1 MPLTRRELILT
12 LLGAPVWLASGC
24 SASPSLPPAGELLG
38 QSLEIGHRLRD
49 GFRPEPN
56 ADQWRDVGVVIVGG
70 GVAGLSAA
78 WRLKQNG
85 CEDFIVLE
93 LESQPGGT
101 SRAGRCE
108 LTPYPW
114 GAHYLPV
121 PLAHNRDLIR
131 LLDEMGVVESLA
143 DDGSPVIAEQFLC
156 RDPDERVFV
165 NGEWIEGLYPAT
177 GASDDDLAQL
187 AAFRKEIDRWSAWR
201 DAAGRRAFSIPIRHA
216 SDEAEVLALDQLSMS
231 EWLRQHGWTSPRLHW
246 LVDYSCRDD
255 YGLTAEQTSAWAG
268 VLYFAARLKEPGAD
282 HQPLMTWPQGNGRIV
297 EHLSS
302 QAGIRLKTGVAVT
315 RISLAAP
322 LDEISIQPRGAS
334 SRFRGIQPGASA
346 LRLMGDDVYEVF
358 AFDTATETPLGFR
371 AKSVI
376 FAAPQFLAPRL
387 IEGFN
392 ERTGRS
398 AKPFEYG
405 SWLVANV
412 HLSRR
417 PRESSFPLSWDNV
430 IHDSRSLGYVV
441 ATHQSGND
449 HGPTVLTWYHPLCD
463 DDAKAARQQL
473 LNATWADLAD
483 VVLTDLER
491 PHPEIRSLV
500 TRLDVFRWGHA
511 MIRPRSGFITS
522 RECRE
527 AIKPDG
533 QIHFANTDLSGI
545 ALFEEA
551 FDHGL
556 RAADEVL
563 HIDHKGTERTKE
575 TQESPAP

>member
-1 MPLTRRELILT
+1 MFLTRRELIVA
-12 LLGAPVWLASGC
+12 LLGAPALVTAGC
-24 SASPSLPPAGELLG
+24 SASPRLPPAGELLG
-38 QSLEIGHRLRD
+38 QSHELGHQLRD
-49 GFRPEPN
+49 GFRWPQPN
-56 ADQWRDVGVVIVGG
+56 ADQWQDVGVAIIGG

-85 CEDFIVLE
+85 CADFVILE
-93 LESQPGGT
+93 LEPQPGGT
-101 SRAGRCE
+101 SRSGRCE

-121 PLAHNRDLIR
+121 PLPHHRDLIR
-131 LLDEMGVVESLA
+131 LLDEMGAVESTA
-143 DDGSPVIAEQFLC
+143 ADGSPVIAEQFLC
-156 RDPDERVFV
+156 RDPDERLFV

-177 GASDDDLAQL
+177 GASADDLAQL

-201 DAAGRRAFSIPIRHA
+201 DAEGRRAFSIPIRHA
-216 SDEAEVLALDQLSMS
+216 TDDAEVLQLDQVSMAD
-231 EWLRQHGWTSPRLHW
+231 WLRQHDWNSPRLHW

-282 HQPLMTWPQGNGRIV
+282 HQPLMTWPEGNGRIV
-297 EHLSS
+297 AHLASE
-302 QAGIRLKTGVAVT
+302 AGTRLKTGMAVT
-315 RISLAAP
+315 RIMP
-322 LDEISIQPRGAS
+322 IQD
-334 SRFRGIQPGASA
+334 A
-346 LRLMGDDVYEVF
+346 LEVL
-358 AFDTATETPLGFR
+358 AFDTASEQPLGFR

-387 IEGFN
+387 IDGFA
-392 ERTGRS
+392 ERTGRGTEH
-398 AKPFEYG
+398 FEYG

-441 ATHQSGND
+441 ETHQSGND

-463 DDAKAARQQL
+463 DAVKAARQQL
-473 LNATWADLAD
+473 LKAKWADLAE

-500 TRLDVFRWGHA
+500 TRLDIFRWGHA
-511 MIRPRSGFITS
+511 MIRPRPGFITS
-522 RECRE
+522 HQRR
-527 AIKPDG
+527 AAALPDG
-533 QIHFANTDLSGI
+533 RIHFANTDLSGI

-556 RAADEVL
+556 RVADEVL
-563 HIDHKGTERTKE
+563 SKI
-575 TQESPAP
+575 

>member
-1 MPLTRRELILT
+1 MTLTRRELILT
-12 LLGAPVWLASGC
+12 LLGAPALLSAGC
-24 SASPSLPPAGELLG
+24 SDTPRLPPAGELLG
-38 QSLEIGHRLRD
+38 QSWEIGHRLRD
-49 GFRPEPN
+49 GFRSQPS
-56 ADQWRDVGVVIVGG
+56 ADQWQNVGVAIIGG

-85 CEDFIVLE
+85 YEDFVVLE

-101 SRAGRCE
+101 SRSGRCD

-131 LLDEMGVVESLA
+131 LLDQMGVVESLA

-165 NGEWIEGLYPAT
+165 EGEWIEGLYPAK
-177 GASDDDLAQL
+177 GATEDDLAQL
-187 AAFRKEIDRWSAWR
+187 AAFRKEIDRWAAWR
-201 DAAGRRAFSIPIRHA
+201 DADGRRAFSIPIRH
-216 SDEAEVLALDQLSMS
+216 STDDAEVLKLDQVSIA

-268 VLYFAARLKEPGAD
+268 LLYFAARLKEPGAD
-282 HQPLMTWPQGNGRIV
+282 HQPLMTWPEGNGRIV
-297 EHLSS
+297 AHLAD
-302 QAGIRLKTGVAVT
+302 QAGTRVKTGMAVT
-315 RISLAAP
+315 QIRPYVAEHQTTNPGEPGGVSPRTIREHNVRELTPPGSPRDLAEG
-322 LDEISIQPRGAS
+322 D
-334 SRFRGIQPGASA
+334 
-346 LRLMGDDVYEVF
+346 RLEVL
-358 AFDTATETPLGFR
+358 AFDTASEQPIGFR
-371 AKSVI
+371 TKSVI
-376 FAAPQFLAPRL
+376 FTAPQFLAPRL
-387 IEGFN
+387 IDGFT

-398 AKPFEYG
+398 AEQFEYG
-405 SWLVANV
+405 SWLVANL

-473 LNATWADLAD
+473 LKATWSDLAD
-483 VVLTDLER
+483 LVLTDLER

-511 MIRPRSGFITS
+511 MIRPRPGFISS
-522 RECRE
+522 RQRRE
-527 AIKPDG
+527 AVLPDG
-533 QIHFANTDLSGI
+533 RIHFANTDLSGI

-563 HIDHKGTERTKE
+563 V
-575 TQESPAP
+575 SLAPNP

>member
-1 MPLTRRELILT
+1 MLLTRRELIVT
-12 LLGAPVWLASGC
+12 LLGAPALLSAGC
-24 SASPSLPPAGELLG
+24 SESPRLPPAGELLG

-49 GFRPEPN
+49 GFRWPQPT
-56 ADQWRDVGVVIVGG
+56 ADQWQDVDVVIVGG

-85 CEDFIVLE
+85 CEDFVVLE

-101 SRAGRCE
+101 SRSGRCE
-108 LTPYPW
+108 LTPFPW

-143 DDGSPVIAEQFLC
+143 SDGSPVIAEQFLC

-165 NGEWIEGLYPAT
+165 DGEWIEGLYPAT
-177 GASDDDLAQL
+177 GALDDDLAQL
-187 AAFRKEIDRWSAWR
+187 AAFRKEIDRWSTWR
-201 DAAGRRAFSIPIRHA
+201 DADGRRAFSIPIRHA
-216 SDEAEVLALDQLSMS
+216 TDDAEVLELDKLSMA
-231 EWLRQHGWTSPRLHW
+231 EWLRQHDWTSQRLHW

-268 VLYFAARLKEPGAD
+268 VLYFAARLKEPGGD

-297 EHLSS
+297 EHLAS
-302 QAGIRLKTGVAVT
+302 QAETRLKTGVAVT
-315 RISLAAP
+315 KIKPNQDTLEVLGFNTAA
-322 LDEISIQPRGAS
+322 EQP
-334 SRFRGIQPGASA
+334 I
-346 LRLMGDDVYEVF
+346 
-358 AFDTATETPLGFR
+358 GFR

-376 FAAPQFLAPRL
+376 FAAPQFLAPRM
-387 IEGFN
+387 IDGFA
-392 ERTGRS
+392 ERTGRT
-398 AKPFEYG
+398 ADQFEYG

-412 HLSRR
+412 HLNRR
-417 PRESSFPLSWDNV
+417 PRESGFPLSWDNV

-463 DDAKAARQQL
+463 DNVKAARQQL
-473 LNATWADLAD
+473 LKAKWADLAD

-511 MIRPRSGFITS
+511 MIRPRPGFITS
-522 RECRE
+522 DQRRK
-527 AIKPDG
+527 AAQPDG
-533 QIHFANTDLSGI
+533 RIHFANTDLSGI

-563 HIDHKGTERTKE
+563 ASR
-575 TQESPAP
+575 SPNP

>member
-1 MPLTRRELILT
+1 MTLTRRELILT
-12 LLGAPVWLASGC
+12 LLGAPALLTAGC
-24 SASPSLPPAGELLG
+24 STAPRLPPAGELLG

-49 GFRPEPN
+49 GFRWPPPN
-56 ADQWRDVGVVIVGG
+56 ADQWQDVGVVIVGG

-85 CEDFIVLE
+85 CEDFVVLE

-101 SRAGRCE
+101 SRSGRCD
-108 LTPYPW
+108 LTAFPW

-121 PLAHNRDLIR
+121 PLPHNRDLIR

-143 DDGSPVIAEQFLC
+143 EDGSPIIAEQFLC

-165 NGEWIEGLYPAT
+165 DGEWIEGLYPAT
-177 GASDDDLAQL
+177 GVTDDDLAQL
-187 AAFRKEIDRWSAWR
+187 AAFRKEIDRWSAWC
-201 DAAGRRAFSIPIRHA
+201 DAAGRRAFSIPIRQA
-216 SDEAEVLALDQLSMS
+216 SDDAEVLELDKLSMAD
-231 EWLRQHGWTSPRLHW
+231 WLRQHGWTSQRLHW

-268 VLYFAARLKEPGAD
+268 VLYFAARLKEPGSD
-282 HQPLMTWPQGNGRIV
+282 HQPLMTWPEGNGRIV
-297 EHLSS
+297 EHLASN
-302 QAGIRLKTGVAVT
+302 AGSRLRVGFAVT
-315 RISLAAP
+315 RISGSTA
-322 LDEISIQPRGAS
+322 SGNVSNQPQDAS
-334 SRFRGIQPGASA
+334 PRLRDIQPGASA
-346 LRLMGDDVYEVF
+346 PRLMDNDRLEVL
-358 AFDTATETPLGFR
+358 AFDTVSEQPIGFR

-387 IEGFN
+387 IEGFA
-392 ERTGRS
+392 ERTSRS
-398 AKPFEYG
+398 AERFEYG

-417 PRESSFPLSWDNV
+417 PRESGFPLSWDNV

-463 DDAKAARQQL
+463 DNVKAARQQL
-473 LNATWADLAD
+473 LKAKWSDLAE

-511 MIRPRSGFITS
+511 MIRPRPGFITS
-522 RECRE
+522 RQRRE
-527 AIKPDG
+527 AAQPDG
-533 QIHFANTDLSGI
+533 RIHFANTDLSGI

-563 HIDHKGTERTKE
+563 ASR
-575 TQESPAP
+575 SLNL

>member
-1 MPLTRRELILT
+1 MSLTRRELILT
-12 LLGAPVWLASGC
+12 LLGAPALLASGC
-24 SASPSLPPAGELLG
+24 SASPRLPPEGELLG

-49 GFRPEPN
+49 GFRWPPPN
-56 ADQWRDVGVVIVGG
+56 ADQWQDVGVVIVGG

-78 WRLKQNG
+78 WRLKQSG
-85 CEDFIVLE
+85 CEDFVILE

-101 SRAGRCE
+101 SRSGRCE

-131 LLDEMGVVESLA
+131 LLDEMGVVESMA
-143 DDGSPVIAEQFLC
+143 ADGSPVIAEQFLC
-156 RDPDERVFV
+156 RDPDERLFV
-165 NGEWIEGLYPAT
+165 SGEWIEGLYPTT

-201 DAAGRRAFSIPIRHA
+201 DASGRRAFSIPIRHA
-216 SDEAEVLALDQLSMS
+216 TDDPEVLKLDKLSMS

-282 HQPLMTWPQGNGRIV
+282 HQPLMTWPEGNGRIV
-297 EHLSS
+297 EHLAA
-302 QAGIRLKTGVAVT
+302 QAGARLKTGIVVT
-315 RISLAAP
+315 RIGPDSAEHQAP
-322 LDEISIQPRGAS
+322 GSPR
-334 SRFRGIQPGASA
+334 SRVDGE
-346 LRLMGDDVYEVF
+346 RLEVL
-358 AFDTATETPLGFR
+358 AFDTATEQPIGYR

-387 IEGFN
+387 IDGFTK
-392 ERTGRS
+392 RTGRS
-398 AKPFEYG
+398 AEPFEYG

-417 PRESSFPLSWDNV
+417 PHESSFPLSWDNV

-449 HGPTVLTWYHPLCD
+449 HGPTVLTWYHPMCD
-463 DDAKAARQQL
+463 DNVKAARTQL
-473 LNATWADLAD
+473 LNAKWSDLAE

-491 PHPEIRSLV
+491 PHPEIRDLV

-511 MIRPRSGFITS
+511 MIRPRPGFIS
-522 RECRE
+522 SQQRRD
-527 AIKPDG
+527 AAQPDG
-533 QIHFANTDLSGI
+533 HIHFANTDLSGI

-563 HIDHKGTERTKE
+563 VAK
-575 TQESPAP
+575 

>member
-1 MPLTRRELILT
+1 MGIAEVTLTRRELIAI
-12 LLGAPVWLASGC
+12 LLGSPALLTTGC
-24 SASPSLPPAGELLG
+24 STVPHLPPAGELLG

-49 GFRPEPN
+49 GFRWPSPDT
-56 ADQWRDVGVVIVGG
+56 DQWQDVGVVIVGG

-85 CEDFIVLE
+85 CEDFVILE

-101 SRAGRCE
+101 SRSGRCE

-121 PLAHNRDLIR
+121 PLPHNRDLIR
-131 LLDEMGVVESLA
+131 LLEEMGCVESLNP
-143 DDGSPVIAEQFLC
+143 DGSPVIAEQFLC

-165 NGEWIEGLYPAT
+165 NGQWIEGLYPSL
-177 GASDDDLAQL
+177 GASNDDFAQL
-187 AAFRKEIDRWSAWR
+187 AAFRQEIDRWTAWR
-201 DAAGRRAFSIPIRHA
+201 DTAGRRAFSIPIRH
-216 SDEAEVLALDQLSMS
+216 STDDAEVLELDKLSMA
-231 EWLRQHGWTSPRLHW
+231 EWLRQHEWTSPRLHW

-282 HQPLMTWPQGNGRIV
+282 HQPLMTWPHGNGRII
-297 EHLSS
+297 EYLAS
-302 QAGIRLKTGVAVT
+302 QADTRLKPGIAVT
-315 RISLAAP
+315 RINPSHENPNATL
-322 LDEISIQPRGAS
+322 
-334 SRFRGIQPGASA
+334 
-346 LRLMGDDVYEVF
+346 EVL
-358 AFDTATETPLGFR
+358 AFDTASEQPIGFH

-387 IEGFN
+387 IDGFA

-398 AKPFEYG
+398 ADPFEYG

-412 HLSRR
+412 HLRHR

-441 ATHQSGND
+441 ATHQSGDD

-463 DDAKAARQQL
+463 DDVKAARQQL
-473 LNATWADLAD
+473 LKAKWSDLAD
-483 VVLTDLER
+483 VVLTDLEH
-491 PHPEIRSLV
+491 PHPEIRELV

-511 MIRPRSGFITS
+511 MIRPRPGFITS
-522 RECRE
+522 RHRRD
-527 AIKPDG
+527 AAQPDG
-533 QIHFANTDLSGI
+533 RIHFANTDLSGI

-563 HIDHKGTERTKE
+563 VAQNSRPSSLIPCR
-575 TQESPAP
+575 

>member
-1 MPLTRRELILT
+1 M
-12 LLGAPVWLASGC
+12 
-24 SASPSLPPAGELLG
+24 
-38 QSLEIGHRLRD
+38 
-49 GFRPEPN
+49 
-56 ADQWRDVGVVIVGG
+56 
-70 GVAGLSAA
+70 
-78 WRLKQNG
+78 
-85 CEDFIVLE
+85 
-93 LESQPGGT
+93 
-101 SRAGRCE
+101 
-108 LTPYPW
+108 
-114 GAHYLPV
+114 
-121 PLAHNRDLIR
+121 
-131 LLDEMGVVESLA
+131 
-143 DDGSPVIAEQFLC
+143 C

-165 NGEWIEGLYPAT
+165 DGEWIEGLYPAT

-201 DAAGRRAFSIPIRHA
+201 DADGRRAFSIPIRHA
-216 SDEAEVLALDQLSMS
+216 TDDAEVLKLDQVSMA

-282 HQPLMTWPQGNGRIV
+282 HQPLMTWPEGNGRIV
-297 EHLSS
+297 GYLAT
-302 QAGIRLKTGVAVT
+302 QAGTRLKTGVAVT
-315 RISLAAP
+315 RIRRSHSRQRVGEVENDSP
-322 LDEISIQPRGAS
+322 ISGEIG
-334 SRFRGIQPGASA
+334 
-346 LRLMGDDVYEVF
+346 YEVL
-358 AFDTATETPLGFR
+358 AFDTATEQPIGFR

-387 IEGFN
+387 IEGFA

-398 AKPFEYG
+398 AEQFEYG

-463 DDAKAARQQL
+463 DDVKAARTKL
-473 LNATWADLAD
+473 LKAKWADLAD

-511 MIRPRSGFITS
+511 MIRSRPGFITS
-522 RECRE
+522 PQRHE
-527 AIKPDG
+527 AAQPDG
-533 QIHFANTDLSGI
+533 RIHFANTDLSGI

-563 HIDHKGTERTKE
+563 LKN
-575 TQESPAP
+575 